1 MNFGFYFLIFVSLI
15 IGLIIFK
22 IVKEQFKEYTILDN
36 QIIIRYFGIFPKKLN
51 ANEIFEICISTI
63 QGKNPSYHLTIFR
76 KKIHIYTTKIKEEK
90 FKSFA
95 VRNNITLKHEEGF
108 HGGYTEVL
116 YQSTK
121 NNIEN

>member
-1 MNFGFYFLIFVSLI
+1 MKYLKFVLA
-15 IGLIIFK
+15 L
-22 IVKEQFKEYTILDN
+22 FKE
-36 QIIIRYFGIFPKKLN
+36 
-51 ANEIFEICISTI
+51 
-63 QGKNPSYHLTIFR
+63 KNPSYHLTIFR
-76 KKIHIYTTKIKEEK
+76 KEIHIYTTKIKEEK